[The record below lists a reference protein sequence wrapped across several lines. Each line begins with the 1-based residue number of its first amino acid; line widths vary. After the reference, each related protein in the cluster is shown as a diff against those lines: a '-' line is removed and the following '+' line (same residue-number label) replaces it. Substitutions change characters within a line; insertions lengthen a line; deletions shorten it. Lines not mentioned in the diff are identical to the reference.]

1 MTCHNL
7 DFGRTVLDLVACGCS
22 SSASFERYS
31 VRNYTPQANYK
42 GCSRGHGAR
51 KLVHSRW
58 DRTRCRVSSVK
69 TSDTLFN
76 GKSTVLVLVWIV
88 LFLFIQSR
96 RLPC

>member
-31 VRNYTPQANYK
+31 ARSYAKPNYK
-42 GCSRGHGAR
+42 SCSRGHGAR
-51 KLVHSRW
+51 KSVRCRW

-69 TSDTLFN
+69 TADTPFN
-76 GKSTVLVLVWIV
+76 GKRLA
-88 LFLFIQSR
+88 LFLVRILLLLVNSI
-96 RLPC
+96 